1 MLKKIQSKL
10 EIGFQCLVFLP
21 MLAAYE
27 VVEDNDNWRHISI
40 FNLRV
45 NTMIMDWGT
54 CANIISEEAVK
65 KL

>member
-1 MLKKIQSKL
+1 
-10 EIGFQCLVFLP
+10 
-21 MLAAYE
+21 MLATYE

-45 NTMIMDWGT
+45 NTMIMDLGT

>member
-1 MLKKIQSKL
+1 
-10 EIGFQCLVFLP
+10 
-21 MLAAYE
+21 MLATYE

-45 NTMIMDWGT
+45 NNTMIMDLGT